1 MPATIDHYH
10 AAKLA
15 HPGLLLLFR
24 VGDFYETFDA
34 DAETVASVCGARPG
48 PARGCDAFV
57 AFPRQGLE
65 ANLRKLLRAGHRVA
79 VLDAVK
85 E

>member
-1 MPATIDHYH
+1 MPTLSDYH
-10 AAKLA
+10 AAKQSR
-15 HPGLLLLFR
+15 PGMIPLFR

-34 DAETVASVCGARPG
+34 DAEAVAACCGLDLG
-48 PARGCDAFV
+48 PARAGVAFV
-57 AFPRQGLE
+57 AFPHQCLE

-79 VLDAVK
+79 VLDVVK